1 MVHLVSVNLKDTLVA
16 TSSRICV
23 PPSSSVG
30 LWPDQPR
37 LICDHFWQ
45 WGQDFV
51 KEESQIDHMCCI
63 GLEETRSSAL
73 CGGLGANYNS
83 KSWCIFKSTSTS
95 TLYSPSHDASLI
107 IYPYMYPACQSRKQ
121 NPALLIAK
129 VCFAQCSTSR
139 LALGSPG
146 CSSSSPCPEYLIKP
160 YNAIFLK
167 SPGSKDIKTDIP
179 NCQIHKYTN
188 THIQIHKYSL
198 WRSARNT
205 KHMLYF

>member
-121 NPALLIAK
+121 NPALLILNMVTLSCRYGLIYAMIAVNKGVHCTCFRSFSPYYSRAWAAFFSYHTPTETRLQLRLEKLK
-129 VCFAQCSTSR
+129 VFS
-139 LALGSPG
+139 
-146 CSSSSPCPEYLIKP
+146 
-160 YNAIFLK
+160 NIFL
-167 SPGSKDIKTDIP
+167 
-179 NCQIHKYTN
+179 
-188 THIQIHKYSL
+188 
-198 WRSARNT
+198 
-205 KHMLYF
+205 

>member
-73 CGGLGANYNS
+73 WLGANYNS

-121 NPALLIAK
+121 NPALLILNMVTLSCRYGLIYAMIAVNK
-129 VCFAQCSTSR
+129 GVHVSDHSARIIHEHEQLSSVTTHPLKF
-139 LALGSPG
+139 G
-146 CSSSSPCPEYLIKP
+146 CSCDLRSWRFFS
-160 YNAIFLK
+160 NIFL
-167 SPGSKDIKTDIP
+167 
-179 NCQIHKYTN
+179 
-188 THIQIHKYSL
+188 
-198 WRSARNT
+198 
-205 KHMLYF
+205 